1 MPDLPKTLRRT
12 LSVLIAITVTTL
24 GVYGAVRVG
33 AVIFPSSS
41 VIASAG
47 NQVQTCPAT
56 GCTAYSCHGATGA
69 PPLGQDGSTS
79 QSSTT
84 PDQGGGSASTVTQ
97 VCPATGCTA
106 TSCHGATGEP
116 PPSSQNGNATQQ
128 SGVTPDQGGGSG
140 STVTYVCPRTGC
152 AATSCHGATG
162 EPPPSRSGHR
172 RRSSSNDD

>member
-1 MPDLPKTLRRT
+1 MKRARMPKTLRRT

-24 GVYGAVRVG
+24 GVYGVVRVG

-41 VIASAG
+41 AIASAG

-69 PPLGQDGSTS
+69 PPPSQDGGTA
-79 QSSTT
+79 QSSAAAS
-84 PDQGGGSASTVTQ
+84 DRAVVNGSAATY

-116 PPSSQNGNATQQ
+116 PPSRN
-128 SGVTPDQGGGSG
+128 
-140 STVTYVCPRTGC
+140 
-152 AATSCHGATG
+152 
-162 EPPPSRSGHR
+162 GHR
-172 RRSSSNDD
+172 RRSSSSGD